1 MKNFDICNAI
11 FHQYAVIWCPSA
23 AAWVEISFIFIGKI
37 VVKFVEEY
45 NNDDNSDDYNTP
57 DAANIDA
64 RDEMFPPGQ

>member
-1 MKNFDICNAI
+1 MA
-11 FHQYAVIWCPSA
+11 
-23 AAWVEISFIFIGKI
+23 ISFIFIGKI

-64 RDEMFPPGQ
+64 RDEMFPPGK